1 MIIFKADFMHLNIYE
16 ICHFFCSIVADIQ
29 FRSIDGFVLCVI
41 SGISIVRYALI
52 FILGELRL
60 WPERKM
66 DVSCFNLIFINQII
80 DY

>member
-1 MIIFKADFMHLNIYE
+1 MKSVI
-16 ICHFFCSIVADIQ
+16 FCSIVADIQ

-41 SGISIVRYALI
+41 SGISITRYALI

-80 DY
+80 D